1 MPKKSFLS
9 RRRPPAR
16 WNRLVRRA
24 VARQRAGKVFS
35 KSILAA
41 SGTKKT
47 FPTRR
52 SPPAIWKS
60 LFQRTKTGRREEI
73 KGCRAPAAVGDG
85 QIPVALPSSVC
96 GVHLRLNV
104 ERRCHHW
111 SHPAS
116 STRRSASATRI
127 SPDSGFG
134 SSPSLIA
141 QFSHPA
147 IQPRRGD
154 RIKPG
159 AAAPGHGHRNACSP
173 GGATDPH
180 FRHQRASLV
189 WLAISQALQVCLDG
203 GFQLGGFSELRVQ
216 LGDES
221 LHLLRERLGVVL
233 TSSAPT

>member
-47 FPTRR
+47 FPTRH

-96 GVHLRLNV
+96 WVHLRLNV

-127 SPDSGFG
+127 SPDSSFG
-134 SSPSLIA
+134 SSASRIA
-141 QFSHPA
+141 QFSRRV
-147 IQPRRGD
+147 IQPQSGW
-154 RIKPG
+154 G
-159 AAAPGHGHRNACSP
+159 MLMLWLFS
-173 GGATDPH
+173 
-180 FRHQRASLV
+180 
-189 WLAISQALQVCLDG
+189 LAISQALQVCLDG
-203 GFQLGGFSELRVQ
+203 GFQLGGFGELRVQ